1 MTTTFQSRELVRDEL
16 VALFTADNSWNNV
29 YGYFPAASE
38 MVGKTPILLI
48 LSDGTRQSMDG
59 VWSNPANY
67 QFLCISFV
75 LADSDSDNWTV
86 ANANDKVD
94 DLDRVFRQIVR
105 TNAGS
110 LATANLVRF
119 GDGFSVRRDV
129 SIGGK
134 PYISEERTIIC
145 DVIKGTMA

>member
-1 MTTTFQSRELVRDEL
+1 MVTTFQSRELVRDEL
-16 VALFTADNSWNNV
+16 VALFVANASWNNV

-48 LSDGTRQSMDG
+48 LSDGTRQQSSG
-59 VWSNPANY
+59 VWSNPTSY

-86 ANANDKVD
+86 ALASDKVD
-94 DLDRVFRQIVR
+94 DLDRVFRQVIR
-105 TNAGS
+105 NNGALTNADV
-110 LATANLVRF
+110 LRF

-145 DVIKGTMA
+145 DVLKGTMA